1 MSPDKLLFY
10 AGLAGFSGVALGAFG
25 AHALHDALAAR
36 NTASIWETAVH
47 YQLFHAV
54 GLLAIAAWRSGSEAR
69 TPSGLNAAA
78 LCWLGGTFL
87 FSGSLYVMALG
98 APRAFGWITPVGGL
112 LLLAGWC
119 LIAIHG
125 WSAKP

>member
-1 MSPDKLLFY
+1 MSPNKLLFC
-10 AGLAGFSGVALGAFG
+10 AGLAGLSGVALGAFG
-25 AHALHDALAAR
+25 AHALRDALEAR
-36 NTASIWETAVH
+36 HTTAIWETAVRYH
-47 YQLFHAV
+47 LLHAV

-69 TPSGLNAAA
+69 LPSRLNAAA
-78 LCWLGGTFL
+78 ISWLVGTFL

-98 APRAFGWITPVGGL
+98 APRAFGWITPIGGL
-112 LLLAGWC
+112 MLLAGWG